1 MSRPSTEPTRARLAF
16 LPGLIGAIVLMA
28 ALALIGGSWYVWVL
42 FAVAILA
49 LIMCVF
55 AVQAKSYWWLAG
67 LIPIAIVFNP
77 VWPLPIGDV
86 WLRLLHLA
94 GAIVFIAAGVSIKVP
109 VEAAKQGP
117 AGRYDG
123 TRAKGGSSGGTASR
137 SKGQGQAGRPGQSGR
152 PGQGGGRSRGSGR
165 R

>member
-1 MSRPSTEPTRARLAF
+1 MSRSSTEPTRARLAF

-55 AVQAKSYWWLAG
+55 AVQAKSYWWLAA

-94 GAIVFIAAGVSIKVP
+94 GAVVFIAAGVSIKVP
-109 VEAAKQGP
+109 VEAGKQGP

-123 TRAKGGSSGGTASR
+123 TRGKGGTASR
-137 SKGQGQAGRPGQSGR
+137 SRGQGQAGRH
-152 PGQGGGRSRGSGR
+152 GQGGGRSGDSGR

>member
-28 ALALIGGSWYVWVL
+28 ALALIGGDWYVWVL

-55 AVQAKSYWWLAG
+55 AVQAKTYWWLAG

-77 VWPLPIGDV
+77 VWPLPIGDL

-123 TRAKGGSSGGTASR
+123 RRAKGSSSGGAVSR
-137 SKGQGQAGRPGQSGR
+137 SKGQGQADRR
-152 PGQGGGRSRGSGR
+152 GQGGGKSRGQGR
-165 R
+165 G

>member
-16 LPGLIGAIVLMA
+16 LPGLIAAIVLMA
-28 ALALIGGSWYVWVL
+28 ALALIGGAWYVWVL

-55 AVQAKSYWWLAG
+55 AVQAKAYWWLIG
-67 LIPIAIVFNP
+67 LIPLAVVFNP
-77 VWPLPIGDV
+77 VWPLPIGDL

-94 GAIVFIAAGVSIKVP
+94 GAIVFIAAGISIKVP
-109 VEAAKQGP
+109 VDAARQGP

-123 TRAKGGSSGGTASR
+123 RGGRQHSAPSAPAARPNGSAA
-137 SKGQGQAGRPGQSGR
+137 AGRGKSL
-152 PGQGGGRSRGSGR
+152 GGKPGSGR

>member
-16 LPGLIGAIVLMA
+16 LPGLLGAIVLMA

-55 AVQAKSYWWLAG
+55 AVQAKTYWWLAG

-77 VWPLPIGDV
+77 VWPLPIGDL

-94 GAIVFIAAGVSIKVP
+94 GAVVFIAAGVSIKVP

-123 TRAKGGSSGGTASR
+123 TRAKGNSSSGAASR
-137 SKGQGQAGRPGQSGR
+137 SKGQGQVDRR
-152 PGQGGGRSRGSGR
+152 GQGGGKSRGSGR

>member
-1 MSRPSTEPTRARLAF
+1 MSRPSTEPVRARLAF

-55 AVQAKSYWWLAG
+55 AVQAKSYWWLIG
-67 LIPIAIVFNP
+67 LIAIAIVFNP
-77 VWPLPIGDV
+77 VWPLPIGDLM
-86 WLRLLHLA
+86 LRLFHLA
-94 GAIVFIAAGVSIKVP
+94 GAVVFIAAGISIKVP
-109 VEAAKQGP
+109 VEAGRQGP
-117 AGRYDG
+117 AGRYG
-123 TRAKGGSSGGTASR
+123 GGT
-137 SKGQGQAGRPGQSGR
+137 G
-152 PGQGGGRSRGSGR
+152 GSGR

>member
-28 ALALIGGSWYVWVL
+28 ALALIGGAWYVWVL

-55 AVQAKSYWWLAG
+55 AVL
-67 LIPIAIVFNP
+67 
-77 VWPLPIGDV
+77 
-86 WLRLLHLA
+86 WLRLFHLA
-94 GAIVFIAAGVSIKVP
+94 GAVVFIAAGISIKVP
-109 VEAAKQGP
+109 VEAGRQGP

-123 TRAKGGSSGGTASR
+123 KTG
-137 SKGQGQAGRPGQSGR
+137 
-152 PGQGGGRSRGSGR
+152 GSGR

>member
-1 MSRPSTEPTRARLAF
+1 MSRPQSQPTRARLAL
-16 LPGLIGAIVLMA
+16 LPGLIAAIVLIA
-28 ALALIGGSWYVWVL
+28 GLALIHGGWYIWVL
-42 FAVAILA
+42 YAVAILA

-55 AVQAKSYWWLAG
+55 AVQGKNYWWLAG

-77 VWPLPIGDV
+77 VWPLSIPDL

-109 VEAAKQGP
+109 VDEGKQGP

-123 TRAKGGSSGGTASR
+123 KRGGRGGTGS
-137 SKGQGQAGRPGQSGR
+137 GNSGR
-152 PGQGGGRSRGSGR
+152 K
-165 R
+165 